1 MGIVL
6 WDTINSKIGVVK
18 SEINTKLKEVD
29 FKKNIYLNKEKVNFL
44 DKVNIIFTDVEI
56 EGKKNGYENASKE
69 YELIFL
75 KLENQYRETERLI
88 NIEKNFYGNQSQNL
102 IDKLS
107 DLENERDA
115 LKMRVNHQVNKISK
129 YYNVSA
135 ASIGLSMMN
144 GTLLIPNSNFGVI
157 DIIYRYKDKKMK
169 KAEQYGYLE
178 AKAIYEEK
186 IKKLQNELT
195 VLKENG
201 NYEIRKLV
209 DLISDVLK
217 EIVNIQTSITELK
230 ILVEG

>member
-44 DKVNIIFTDVEI
+44 DKINIIFTDVEI
-56 EGKKNGYENASKE
+56 EGKKKGYEKASKE

-88 NIEKNFYGNQSQNL
+88 NIEKNFYGNKSQNL

-115 LKMRVNHQVNKISK
+115 LKMRVNHQVDKISK
-129 YYNVSA
+129 YYNVSS

-186 IKKLQNELT
+186 IKKLQNELII
-195 VLKENG
+195 LKESG

-230 ILVEG
+230 ILIEG

>member
-1 MGIVL
+1 
-6 WDTINSKIGVVK
+6 
-18 SEINTKLKEVD
+18 
-29 FKKNIYLNKEKVNFL
+29 
-44 DKVNIIFTDVEI
+44 
-56 EGKKNGYENASKE
+56 
-69 YELIFL
+69 
-75 KLENQYRETERLI
+75 
-88 NIEKNFYGNQSQNL
+88 
-102 IDKLS
+102 
-107 DLENERDA
+107 
-115 LKMRVNHQVNKISK
+115 MRVNHQVDKISK
-129 YYNVSA
+129 YYNVSS

-157 DIIYRYKDKKMK
+157 DIIYKYKDKKMK

-186 IKKLQNELT
+186 IKKLQNELII
-195 VLKENG
+195 LKESG